1 MAVFECSR
9 CGLCCMNFG
18 ELIRIERELSDTD
31 FYCRFLITNELFRAR
46 VMPEW
51 REAFADTAEM
61 DAHPAWCRFLR
72 RMPGGKGFVCTI
84 HDSNASI
91 CRDFRCCV
99 MRIYDRSGT
108 QVGKIGGNRSLIS
121 EDEELKRIF
130 REKVMGIQAGSLKEW
145 LSKAA
150 SVFSSAGYRV
160 VAYDEG

>member
-18 ELIRIERELSDTD
+18 ELIRIERELSDIE
-31 FYCRFLITNELFRAR
+31 FFCRFLVTNELFRAR

-51 REAFADTAEM
+51 REAFADTTGV

-72 RMPGGKGFVCTI
+72 RVSEGKGYICTI

-91 CRDFRCCV
+91 CKDFRCCV

-108 QVGKIGGNRSLIS
+108 QVGKIGGNRSLLS
-121 EDEELKRIF
+121 EDEDLKRVF
-130 REKVMGIQAGSLKEW
+130 REQVMDQKAESTKEW
-145 LSKAA
+145 LAKAA
-150 SVFSSAGYRV
+150 SIVTSAGYRV
-160 VAYDEG
+160 VVYDEG

>member
-18 ELIRIERELSDTD
+18 ELIRIERELSDID
-31 FYCRFLITNELFRAR
+31 FSCRFLITNELFRAR

-51 REAFADTAEM
+51 REAFADKAEV

-72 RMPGGKGFVCTI
+72 RMAGGKGFVCTI

-99 MRIYDRSGT
+99 MRIYDRTGT
-108 QVGKIGGNRSLIS
+108 QVGKIGGNRSLLS

-130 REKVMGIQAGSLKEW
+130 REQVMGIQAGSLKEW
-145 LSKAA
+145 LVKAG
-150 SVFSSAGYRV
+150 SVLSSAGYRV
-160 VAYDEG
+160 VVYDEG

>member
-18 ELIRIERELSDTD
+18 ELIRIERGVSDIE
-31 FYCRFLITNELFRAR
+31 FYCRFLVTNELFRAR

-72 RMPGGKGFVCTI
+72 RVPGGTGFVCTI

-99 MRIYDRSGT
+99 MRIYNGSGT
-108 QVGKIGGNRSLIS
+108 QVGKIGGNRSLFT
-121 EDEELKRIF
+121 EDEKLKEIY
-130 REKVMGIQAGSLKEW
+130 RERVMDLKAGDMKEW
-145 LSKAA
+145 LAKSAG
-150 SVFSSAGYRV
+150 VFSSAGFRV
-160 VAYDEG
+160 VVYDEG